1 MLKCCVSIASLVFL
15 FAVPL
20 TLRAQEASIVAA
32 LGNVSIDSLVWRLE
46 RLSGEVPVDVGNG
59 PETILSRN
67 KFNTGNALAAEW
79 LQQRMVAMGY
89 TPTVQAFGGS
99 TGENVIAVKTGL
111 VHPDRKVV
119 ICGHYDALPGGPVNA
134 PAADDDGSGT
144 CSVLEAMRVLAPF
157 SFENSIVFALWDEE
171 EQGKVGSAYYAG
183 VAAANDDTLLAV
195 INMDAI
201 AYDGDGDGLLRI
213 HTRPTAN
220 SLAIKDTALMVNTA
234 YGLNLNIA
242 INNPG
247 ATYSDHASFW
257 TEGYGAILVIE
268 DFDNDG
274 NPHYHTPTDLL
285 QYMDLPYWQDL
296 TRLSIATTAVFAV
309 PVNGPSSVTGTEN
322 PPSLSSL
329 SVYPNPATHE
339 AKLWFELRHAGGVRA
354 TLVDAMGRTVQVI
367 AQGRLSAG
375 THQLTLPMAQL
386 VAGTYLVRVEADGA
400 VRTVRVVRTP

>member
-144 CSVLEAMRVLAPF
+144 CSVLEAMRVLAPY

-309 PVNGPSSVTGTEN
+309 PMNGPSSLTGTAN

-329 SVYPNPATHE
+329 SVYPNPATYE

>member
-1 MLKCCVSIASLVFL
+1 MLQRYLSVAGLAFLISAPAVLKAQDASIAGAIS
-15 FAVPL
+15 
-20 TLRAQEASIVAA
+20 S
-32 LGNVSIDSLVWRLE
+32 VSIDSLVWDLE
-46 RLSGEVPVDVGNG
+46 RLTGEEPVDVGNG

-67 KFNTGNALAAEW
+67 KFNAGNALAADW
-79 LQQRMVAMGY
+79 LQQRIAAMGY

-119 ICGHYDALPGGPVNA
+119 ICGHYDAMPGGPVNA

-144 CSVLEAMRVLAPF
+144 CSVLEAMRVLAPY
-157 SFENSIVFALWDEE
+157 SFENTIVFALWDEE

-183 VAAANDDTLLAV
+183 VAAANDDTIAAV

-201 AYDGDGDGLLRI
+201 SYDGDGDGLMRI
-213 HTRPTAN
+213 HARPTAN
-220 SLAIKDTALMVNTA
+220 SLAIKDTALMVNST

-247 ATYSDHASFW
+247 AVYSDHASFW

-285 QYMDLPYWQDL
+285 QYMDLPYWQGL
-296 TRLSIATTAVFAV
+296 TRLSIATTAVLAV
-309 PVNGPSSVTGTEN
+309 PVNGPSTVAETTLPKVT
-322 PPSLSSL
+322 SL
-329 SVYPNPATHE
+329 SVYPNPAGQE
-339 AKLWFELRHAGGVRA
+339 AKLWFELRHAGRA
-354 TLVDAMGRTVQVI
+354 RITLADAMGRTVYVI
-367 AQGRLSAG
+367 EDGLLTSGAHQYELPTSMLS
-375 THQLTLPMAQL
+375 
-386 VAGTYLVRVEADGA
+386 AGTYLVRVEAEG
-400 VRTVRVVRTP
+400 VSRTVRFVRTP

>member
-1 MLKCCVSIASLVFL
+1 MRQHYLSFAGLASLI
-15 FAVPL
+15 FANAIH
-20 TLRAQEASIVAA
+20 AQDASVVSAIS
-32 LGNVSIDSLVWRLE
+32 NVSIDSLVWHLE
-46 RLSGEVPVDVGNG
+46 RLSGEEPVDVGNG

-67 KFNTGNALAAEW
+67 KFNPGNALAADW
-79 LQQRMVAMGY
+79 LQQRMAAMGY

-119 ICGHYDALPGGPVNA
+119 ICGHYDAMPGGPVNA

-144 CSVLEAMRVLAPF
+144 CSVLEAMRVLAPY
-157 SFENSIVFALWDEE
+157 SFENTIVFAIWDEE

-183 VAAANDDTLLAV
+183 VAAANDDTIAAV

-201 AYDGDGDGLLRI
+201 SYDGDGDGLMRI
-213 HTRPTAN
+213 HARPTAN
-220 SLAIKDTALMVNTA
+220 SLAIKDTALMVNST

-247 ATYSDHASFW
+247 AVYSDHASFW

-285 QYMDLPYWQDL
+285 QYMDLPYWQGL
-296 TRLSIATTAVFAV
+296 TRLSIATTAVLAV
-309 PVNGPSSVTGTEN
+309 PVNGPSTVAGTTF
-322 PPSLSSL
+322 PKVASL
-329 SVYPNPATHE
+329 SVYPNPAGQE
-339 AKLWFELRHAGGVRA
+339 AKLWFELRHAGRVRI
-354 TLVDAMGRTVQVI
+354 TLSDAMGRTENVI
-367 AQGRLSAG
+367 EDGLLTSGAHQYELPTSMLS
-375 THQLTLPMAQL
+375 
-386 VAGTYLVRVEADGA
+386 AGTYLVRVEAEG
-400 VRTVRVVRTP
+400 VSRTVRFVRTT